1 MVIALSLVLASWP
14 PAGEGGVASFRAAC
28 LLPDMVRLFV
38 KGVAELLVDL
48 LLEVLAGRLI
58 VLLGFQLFADRLQ
71 ELVG

>member
-1 MVIALSLVLASWP
+1 MAP
-14 PAGEGGVASFRAAC
+14 FRAAC
-28 LLPDMVRLFV
+28 LLPDMVRLLV
-38 KGVAELLVDL
+38 KSVAELLVDL